1 MALPDFTLRQLLE
14 AGVHFGHQTHRWNP
28 HMGPYIYGA
37 RNGIHILDLTQTVPL
52 LEQALIAIHQT
63 VSKNGRVLFVGTK
76 RQASDAIAEAAERC
90 AQYYINQRWLGGTL
104 TNWKVVCNSIDRLK
118 MIDEKLAGETEGFT
132 KKERLGM
139 ERDQRKLQASLGGIR
154 EMGRLPDILFV
165 IDTNKDALS
174 IAEANKLGIPVIA
187 VIDSNSSPT
196 GIDYPIPG
204 NDDATRAITFYCDLM
219 ARAALDGVSEHM
231 QSVGI
236 DMGASE
242 AAPVE
247 ELPEVEEIVEE
258 VDDKKTGP
266 VVEKKGT
273 KKLDA
278 ATKAQAVQAGKQAV
292 AKPADKS
299 AKKPTT
305 KPAKTSKPDADVKP
319 AKAKPVKAE
328 PAKAKPAKAAPAKDA
343 PAKAKA
349 PAKDAKAKAT
359 PAKAKKEDAPKK
371 AAPKKAAPKKADTAE
386 KKATAPKKAAPK
398 KPATKPATKPTKG
411 D

>member
-1 MALPDFTLRQLLE
+1 MKNWRVRLR
-14 AGVHFGHQTHRWNP
+14 V
-28 HMGPYIYGA
+28 
-37 RNGIHILDLTQTVPL
+37 
-52 LEQALIAIHQT
+52 
-63 VSKNGRVLFVGTK
+63 
-76 RQASDAIAEAAERC
+76 
-90 AQYYINQRWLGGTL
+90 
-104 TNWKVVCNSIDRLK
+104 
-118 MIDEKLAGETEGFT
+118 FT

-247 ELPEVEEIVEE
+247 ELPAVEEAEQE
-258 VDDKKTGP
+258 VDDKKAGP

-343 PAKAKA
+343 KAKEQKL
-349 PAKDAKAKAT
+349 PQRTLKQRL
-359 PAKAKKEDAPKK
+359 PPQRLKKRTRLKSP
-371 AAPKKAAPKKADTAE
+371 PL
-386 KKATAPKKAAPK
+386 K
-398 KPATKPATKPTKG
+398 KPPLKRPIRRRKRLLPLKRPHLKNQPLNQPLNRQKETKSWLSQQHR
-411 D
+411 